1 MDNNEILREIA
12 DELHNL
18 NLNVMELTKVLKA
31 KQAPQPVQTDDEYDE
46 AIRIHEE
53 QLARQS
59 AEIAAKQ
66 IESDDKYLKQHSF
79 CFACT
84 AKTQCRE

>member
-31 KQAPQPVQTDDEYDE
+31 KQAPQPVQTDDEYEE
-46 AIRIHEE
+46 AMRIHEE

-59 AEIAAKQ
+59 AEITAKQ
-66 IESDDKYLKQHSF
+66 VEADDKYLKQQ
-79 CFACT
+79 AGLDRQLR
-84 AKTQCRE
+84 KLGIM

>member
-46 AIRIHEE
+46 AMRIHEE

-66 IESDDKYLKQHSF
+66 IEADDKYLKQQAGLDRQLKHLGIM
-79 CFACT
+79 
-84 AKTQCRE
+84 

>member
-1 MDNNEILREIA
+1 MDSNEILREIA

-18 NLNVMELTKVLKA
+18 NLNVMTLTEVLKA
-31 KQAPQPVQTDDEYDE
+31 KQAPQPVQTDDEYEE

-59 AEIAAKQ
+59 AEITAKR
-66 IESDDKYLKQHSF
+66 IESDDKYLKQQAGLDRQLKHLGIM
-79 CFACT
+79 
-84 AKTQCRE
+84 

>member
-1 MDNNEILREIA
+1 MDSNEILREIA

-31 KQAPQPVQTDDEYDE
+31 KQAPQTVQTDDEYEE
-46 AIRIHEE
+46 AMRIHEE

-59 AEIAAKQ
+59 AEITAKQ
-66 IESDDKYLKQHSF
+66 IESDDKYLKQQ
-79 CFACT
+79 AGLDRQLR
-84 AKTQCRE
+84 KLGIM

>member
-66 IESDDKYLKQHSF
+66 IESDDKYLKQQAGLDRQLKHLGIM
-79 CFACT
+79 
-84 AKTQCRE
+84 